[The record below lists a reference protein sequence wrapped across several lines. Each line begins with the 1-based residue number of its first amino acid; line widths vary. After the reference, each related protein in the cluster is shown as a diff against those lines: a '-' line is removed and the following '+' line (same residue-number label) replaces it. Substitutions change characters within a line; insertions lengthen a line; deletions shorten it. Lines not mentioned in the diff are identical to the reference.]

1 MEIRTERLHIR
12 EFIAADFDAIL
23 RYQQEPLYLR
33 YYPWSSRQT
42 GDVSAFV
49 SQQIRNQSVQP
60 RYSFQMV
67 ITLRDTGTLIGNCG
81 VRIAPSAIEIG
92 DLGYELAP
100 EFWGQGYATEAAQA
114 MLSFG
119 FQVLKLRRI
128 WAQCISANIGSWR
141 VMEKIGMR
149 REGHYRQKEWFK
161 GQWWDW
167 LIYAAL
173 KEEWQP
179 ENGQAASA

>member
-49 SQQIRNQSVQP
+49 TQQIRNQSVQP

-67 ITLRDTGTLIGNCG
+67 ITLRDTGTL
-81 VRIAPSAIEIG
+81 
-92 DLGYELAP
+92 
-100 EFWGQGYATEAAQA
+100 
-114 MLSFG
+114 
-119 FQVLKLRRI
+119 
-128 WAQCISANIGSWR
+128 
-141 VMEKIGMR
+141 IGMR